1 MSYVVLAA
9 WLITAVVGIAVLL
22 SWLRRRRP
30 GSTFPVRMVTAH
42 LLTAVVGLGLWV
54 AYLVTDRVAPAWLA
68 FVAINVTNGVGD
80 AILTGRWRASAGTGR
95 SWLADY
101 RRAVAQVLKGR
112 HPRAA
117 TLHGLLG
124 GFTFFSTLVACLA
137 ATF

>member
-9 WLITAVVGIAVLL
+9 WLITAAAGITVLL

-42 LLTAVVGLGLWV
+42 LVAAAVGLGLWV
-54 AYLVTDRVAPAWLA
+54 AYLATDRVAPAWLA
-68 FVAINVTNGVGD
+68 FIALNVTNGVGD
-80 AILTGRWRASAGTGR
+80 AILTGRWRAVAGTGR

-101 RRAVAQVLKGR
+101 RRAVGQVLTGR

-124 GFTFFSTLVACLA
+124 GFTFFSTLTACLA
-137 ATF
+137 ASF